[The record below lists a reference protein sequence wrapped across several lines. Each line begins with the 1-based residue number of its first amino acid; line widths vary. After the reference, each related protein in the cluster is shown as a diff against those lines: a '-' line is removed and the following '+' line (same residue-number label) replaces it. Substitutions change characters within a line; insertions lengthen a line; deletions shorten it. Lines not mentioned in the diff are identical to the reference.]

1 MSDPSFNSV
10 RDAGDMSRLRTANAW
25 YALLAIPIVA
35 MLLVP
40 TYAST
45 APTLAG
51 VPFFYWYQLAW
62 VPLSVA
68 ITYLV
73 YTRTRTRKEPIDPE
87 PPLPPGVTE

>member
-40 TYAST
+40 TYVGT

-62 VPLSVA
+62 VPAGALITA
-68 ITYLV
+68 IV
-73 YTRTRTRKEPIDPE
+73 YRATPEIDP
-87 PPLPPGVTE
+87 

>member
-1 MSDPSFNSV
+1 MT
-10 RDAGDMSRLRTANAW
+10 GLRTVNAW

-40 TYAST
+40 TYVGT

-62 VPLSVA
+62 VPGGAL
-68 ITYLV
+68 ITAVV
-73 YTRTRTRKEPIDPE
+73 YRATPQTDQ
-87 PPLPPGVTE
+87 

>member
-62 VPLSVA
+62 VPAGAVITA
-68 ITYLV
+68 IV
-73 YTRTRTRKEPIDPE
+73 YRATPATDQ
-87 PPLPPGVTE
+87 